1 MLNGIQN
8 KVNEFR
14 ARKRYNFVFPEM
26 KQRVPI
32 RIKVLRPLKGV
43 SMKVQKGRDELV
55 PPVSANDE
63 RLTYEFLIDVEVQD
77 GSPNFL
83 GKFAQGPKDAR
94 FIYVNSVSYAGQ
106 WGTLWNRRAK
116 ISLMPITREEVRSV
130 INDEELCLETEFE
143 GVGIDGGPTCA
154 SVKDIVWKV
163 VAR

>member
-83 GKFAQGPKDAR
+83 GKFAHGPKDAR
-94 FIYVNSVSYAGQ
+94 FIYVNSGSYAGQ

-143 GVGIDGGPTCA
+143 GVGRDGGPTCA

>member
-1 MLNGIQN
+1 M
-8 KVNEFR
+8 
-14 ARKRYNFVFPEM
+14 
-26 KQRVPI
+26 PI

-94 FIYVNSVSYAGQ
+94 FIYVNSGSYAGQ